1 MSEVLVEHPVLF
13 IENLLK
19 LGIGD
24 KGRLLYLRNAMA
36 KGENIHYSDK
46 KFLKKMQYELDESRG
61 LNSEKPYDNFE
72 LNYFR
77 RKDNSSSETESQI
90 FNQREIY
97 SNEKKTNFKGN
108 DSGIQKIQNLLT
120 ELKERDSKLMDN
132 LELLLISHEVSS
144 QLGIENSFDS
154 FPNFLKNKNSKLFD
168 LFKKNLKFKKF

>member
-24 KGRLLYLRNAMA
+24 EGRLLYLRNAMA
-36 KGENIHYSDK
+36 KGANIHDSDK
-46 KFLKKMQYELDESRG
+46 KFLKKMEHEINESEG

-72 LNYFR
+72 SNYLKS
-77 RKDNSSSETESQI
+77 KDNSSSEKESQI
-90 FNQREIY
+90 FNQKENY
-97 SNEKKTNFKGN
+97 SNEKKNSFKGN

-120 ELKERDSKLMDN
+120 ELKESDSKLMDN

-154 FPNFLKNKNSKLFD
+154 FPNFLKSKNSELFD
-168 LFKKNLKFKKF
+168 LLKKNLKLKKF

>member
-24 KGRLLYLRNAMA
+24 EGRLLYLRNAMA
-36 KGENIHYSDK
+36 KGANIHGSDK
-46 KFLKKMQYELDESRG
+46 KFLKKMQHELNESRD

-72 LNYFR
+72 SNYLKN
-77 RKDNSSSETESQI
+77 KDNSSSETESQI
-90 FNQREIY
+90 FNQKENY
-97 SNEKKTNFKGN
+97 SNEKKNSFKGN

-120 ELKERDSKLMDN
+120 ELKESDSKLMDN

-144 QLGIENSFDS
+144 QLGIGNSFDS
-154 FPNFLKNKNSKLFD
+154 IPNFLKSKNSELFD